1 MSLYEHQDII
11 ICPYVFHIDEIV
23 TLDLIMTY
31 SASIM
36 EKRGGVFQIAL
47 DVRTN
52 FFLSIPVN
60 ISAKFG
66 VHLRVSKNL

>member
-1 MSLYEHQDII
+1 
-11 ICPYVFHIDEIV
+11 
-23 TLDLIMTY
+23 MTY

-47 DVRTN
+47 DVRAN